1 METDD
6 AQVNTGNTKWKI
18 CSSMCFRDTKSAC
31 DSQILYLQIR
41 IFKSKLLNYS
51 GDTMKFIKVFFLLF
65 ATIAGLAFAQNA
77 NQPLVEKILTVD
89 ASNGAKQSGVISYLS
104 NATAP
109 SILVAI
115 IPGHPVLAKASVNF
129 TGKVMIQQDGS
140 FVVRERL
147 RLLDQDIATLVVDC
161 RSDFSTSCD
170 DGYQMSE
177 GRFKDMRP
185 LMDLAKS
192 SFPSIKQVWIL
203 STSRGY
209 FTSAAISKYS
219 SDYFAGAIHTAG
231 VVDMVVKFQDA
242 ISKTSTPQ
250 FFVHHVED
258 PCNITRYSTAKN
270 VAAQIEAPLISV
282 YGGSGYF
289 GGACNA
295 HTQHGFKGMEDKV
308 MASISKIIKA
318 GTAEQLEIR

>member
-1 METDD
+1 
-6 AQVNTGNTKWKI
+6 
-18 CSSMCFRDTKSAC
+18 
-31 DSQILYLQIR
+31 
-41 IFKSKLLNYS
+41 
-51 GDTMKFIKVFFLLF
+51 MKFIKVFLLLF
-65 ATIAGLAFAQNA
+65 ALSAGLAFAQSTSE
-77 NQPLVEKILTVD
+77 PLVEKMLTVD

-115 IPGHPVLAKASVNF
+115 IPGSPVLARAAVSF
-129 TGKVMIQQDGS
+129 TGKITIQQDVS

-147 RLLDQDIATLVVDC
+147 RLLDQDIATLVIDC
-161 RSDFSTSCD
+161 RSDYSTSCD

-177 GRFKDMRP
+177 QRFKDMRP

-219 SDYFAGAIHTAG
+219 SDYFAGLIHTAG
-231 VVDMVVKFQDA
+231 VVDMVAKYPEA
-242 ISKTSTPQ
+242 IAKTATPQ

-258 PCNITRYSTAKN
+258 PCNITKYSTAKN
-270 VAAQIEAPLISV
+270 VAAQIEAPLIPV
-282 YGGSGYF
+282 YGGSGYY
-289 GGACNA
+289 GAACNA
-295 HTQHGFKGMEDKV
+295 NTQHGFKGMEEKV
-308 MASISKIIKA
+308 MAQISKIIKT
-318 GTAEQLEIR
+318 GSTEQTEIR